1 MARAETFAPGALAGA
16 QQGAPAQLVGR
27 YVDDEAAV
35 GRRAAG
41 SPDWALVAG
50 ILALTLIGLI
60 FVFSSSFAVGQQ
72 LFNDPHYF
80 ATRQLQGAALGAIA
94 FLFFARLDYR
104 RLRAFSPLIM
114 FVGVLGLMAV
124 LIPGIGIEQNGARR
138 WLQFGSA
145 PPVQPSEFAKLAVVI
160 YIAAWLASRGDAIR
174 HLSLGVVPF
183 SVIVGFLGFL
193 LMAEPDLGTGIT
205 IIFIAGIMF
214 FVAGAAMRHIAALGL
229 LGGGVLF
236 AIVAVVGYGLD
247 RFTQFVS
254 AEADPEAGGF
264 HVLQLLIALG
274 SGGVTGVG
282 LGESRQKFFYVPSAH
297 TDGVFAIIGEEI
309 GFIGT
314 ILVLLLFAFIAYRGI
329 RIAQR
334 APDTFGTLLAVG
346 IVTWITLQAFFNIGG
361 VTRTIPLTG
370 IPLPFVSFGSSALVA
385 TLAGAGLLVSVSRFT
400 VGRSDDPHDAP
411 ATRRKDYGVL
421 HSSLGASGDSPARA
435 RAESHLRSVSDDANE
450 RGEVV

>member
-1 MARAETFAPGALAGA
+1 MARAEAFGPGAIPDA
-16 QQGAPAQLVGR
+16 QVVGR
-27 YVDDEAAV
+27 YVEDEAAV

-41 SPDWALVAG
+41 SPDWALIAT
-50 ILALTLIGLI
+50 ILTLTLIGLI

-72 LFNDPHYF
+72 LFGDPHYF

-114 FVGVLGLMAV
+114 IVAVVGLMAV
-124 LIPGIGIEQNGARR
+124 LVPGIGVEQNGARR

-145 PPVQPSEFAKLAVVI
+145 PAVQPSEFAKLAVVI
-160 YIAAWLASRGDAIR
+160 YVAAWLASRGDAIR
-174 HLSLGVVPF
+174 HLSLGVIPF

-193 LMAEPDLGTGIT
+193 LMAEPDLGTGIAIT
-205 IIFIAGIMF
+205 FIAGIMF
-214 FVAGAAMRHIAALGL
+214 FVAGAAIRHLAALGL

-236 AIVAVVGYGLD
+236 GIVAVAGYGLN

-264 HVLQLLIALG
+264 QVLQLLIALG

-297 TDGVFAIIGEEI
+297 TDGVYAIIGEEI

-314 ILVLLLFAFIAYRGI
+314 ILVLLLFAFVAYRGI

-334 APDTFGTLLAVG
+334 APDSFGTLLAVG
-346 IVTWITLQAFFNIGG
+346 VVAWITVQAFFNIGG
-361 VTRTIPLTG
+361 ITRTIPLTG
-370 IPLPFVSFGSSALVA
+370 IPLPFISFGSSALVA

-400 VGRSDDPHDAP
+400 VNRSQDGGDAP
-411 ATRRKDYGVL
+411 ARQRKDYAVA
-421 HSSLGASGDSPARA
+421 HSSFSAANDAG
-435 RAESHLRSVSDDANE
+435 ESR
-450 RGEVV
+450 